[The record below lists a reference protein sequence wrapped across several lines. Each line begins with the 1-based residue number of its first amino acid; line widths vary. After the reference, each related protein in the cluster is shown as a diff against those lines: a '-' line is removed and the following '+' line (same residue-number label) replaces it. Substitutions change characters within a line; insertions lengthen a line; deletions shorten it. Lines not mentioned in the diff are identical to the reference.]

1 MHIGAKAQDNNE
13 KLNLVTTANEYQQ
26 KRRKLMFFKWNQI
39 AYLMMFDDSM

>member
-26 KRRKLMFFKWNQI
+26 KKKETDVLQMEPNRLP
-39 AYLMMFDDSM
+39 DDV